1 MNLWRDI
8 IDSLTDAI
16 LVLSPTMDP
25 QVVNPAAETM
35 LGVTPVTASTVAD
48 LVRQNDWLAKMISTC
63 LVSGQDLGDPE
74 TVLTIGPREL
84 TVRAEVSP
92 LTGAEEHPQEHPQ
105 ERPQE
110 HRQEHPQERPQD
122 HPQDDAPDRPQ
133 QDRPP
138 VGVRPGGG
146 GVVVLLH
153 DLSHE
158 KSAAEAAS
166 SGDLN
171 LRLSPAGLAHEVK
184 NPLTGIKGAAELMAG
199 MYPDDGR
206 AQQYCG
212 VILTGVERIT
222 SLVEQVLAVSAPGR
236 MALAPVNIHQ
246 VIHSAMRIAG
256 LHPNPPAGLEV
267 IQDFDPSLPD
277 VVGDSGALERA
288 FLNLIKN
295 AVEAISPSGTIR
307 LHTRIETEFRMTA
320 QGQRRQFLRVEISDT
335 GPGISEEQLS
345 QLFTPFFTTKP
356 AGTGLGLVLCQRIIA
371 LHGGR
376 LWSQS
381 GGVTKEPTAT
391 KQGMTF
397 KITLPVVPPDPRQ

>member
-1 MNLWRDI
+1 MNLCRDI

-16 LVLSPTMDP
+16 IVLSPSMEP
-25 QVVNPAAETM
+25 QLVNPAAETM
-35 LGVTPVTASTVAD
+35 LGVSQVNASTVAD
-48 LVRQNDWLAKMISTC
+48 LVRQNDWLGRMVAAC
-63 LVSGQDLGDPE
+63 LLGGQDLGYPE
-74 TVLTIGPREL
+74 TVLTLGPREI

-92 LTGAEEHPQEHPQ
+92 LLGAEEHP
-105 ERPQE
+105 
-110 HRQEHPQERPQD
+110 
-122 HPQDDAPDRPQ
+122 
-133 QDRPP
+133 
-138 VGVRPGGG
+138 G

-158 KSAAEAAS
+158 KGAAEAAS
-166 SGDLN
+166 TAGDLS

-212 VILTGVERIT
+212 VILTGVDRIAA
-222 SLVEQVLAVSAPGR
+222 LVEQVLAVSAPGR
-236 MALAPVNIHQ
+236 MAQEPVNIHQ
-246 VIHSAMRIAG
+246 ILHSAMRMAG
-256 LHPNPPAGLEV
+256 LYPNPPPELTV

-277 VVGDSGALERA
+277 VVGDKGALERA

-295 AVEAISPSGTIR
+295 AVEAIGTSGTIR

-320 QGQRRQFLRVEISDT
+320 EGRRRQFLRVEVSDS
-335 GPGISEEQLS
+335 GIGISEEQLA

-356 AGTGLGLVLCQRIIA
+356 AGTGLGLVLCQRIFA

-376 LWSQS
+376 LWAQR
-381 GGVTKEPTAT
+381 GGVEKAKGDTQSKE
-391 KQGMTF
+391 GMTF
-397 KITLPVVPPDPRQ
+397 KATLPMIPPPKPPA

>member
-1 MNLWRDI
+1 LNLWRDI

-16 LVLSPTMDP
+16 IVLSPTMEP

-35 LGVTPVTASTVAD
+35 LGVSQVNASTVAD
-48 LVRQNDWLAKMISTC
+48 LVRQNDWLGRMVGTC

-84 TVRAEVSP
+84 TVRAEVAP
-92 LTGAEEHPQEHPQ
+92 LLGAEG
-105 ERPQE
+105 RP
-110 HRQEHPQERPQD
+110 
-122 HPQDDAPDRPQ
+122 
-133 QDRPP
+133 
-138 VGVRPGGG
+138 G

-158 KSAAEAAS
+158 KGAAEAAS
-166 SGDLN
+166 GGDLS

-236 MALAPVNIHQ
+236 MVMEPVNIHQ
-246 VIHSAMRIAG
+246 VIHSAMRMAG
-256 LHPNPPAGLEV
+256 LFPHPPADLIV
-267 IQDFDPSLPD
+267 LQDFDPSLPD
-277 VVGDSGALERA
+277 VVGDRGALERA

-295 AVEAISPSGTIR
+295 AIEAIGTSGTIR

-320 QGQRRQFLRVEISDT
+320 EGRRRQFLRVEVSDS
-335 GPGISEEQLS
+335 GAGISEEQLA

-356 AGTGLGLVLCQRIIA
+356 AGTGLGLVLCQRIIG

-376 LWSQS
+376 LWANR
-381 GGVTKEPTAT
+381 GGVDRTKGTGASKE
-391 KQGMTF
+391 GMTF
-397 KITLPVVPPDPRQ
+397 KVTLPMMQPANRSG

>member
-1 MNLWRDI
+1 LNLWRDI

-48 LVRQNDWLAKMISTC
+48 LVRQNDWLSKMISTC

-92 LTGAEEHPQEHPQ
+92 LMGAEENPEHPQEHP
-105 ERPQE
+105 
-110 HRQEHPQERPQD
+110 HEHPP
-122 HPQDDAPDRPQ
+122 
-133 QDRPP
+133 
-138 VGVRPGGG
+138 VRPGGG

-206 AQQYCG
+206 AQQYCE

-236 MALAPVNIHQ
+236 MTLAPVNIHQ

-256 LHPNPPAGLEV
+256 LHPNPPSGLEV

-295 AVEAISPSGTIR
+295 AVEAIAPSGTIR

-376 LWSQS
+376 LWAQR
-381 GGVTKEPTAT
+381 GGVTKEPSTIKA
-391 KQGMTF
+391 GMTF
-397 KITLPVVPPDPRQ
+397 KITLPVVPPETRSG

>member
-48 LVRQNDWLAKMISTC
+48 LVRQNEWLGKMVSTC

-92 LTGAEEHPQEHPQ
+92 LTGAEELPEDPPQAHPRGA
-105 ERPQE
+105 RP
-110 HRQEHPQERPQD
+110 
-122 HPQDDAPDRPQ
+122 AA
-133 QDRPP
+133 
-138 VGVRPGGG
+138 

-158 KSAAEAAS
+158 KGAAEAAS

-206 AQQYCG
+206 AQQYCE

-236 MALAPVNIHQ
+236 MAMAPVNIHQ

-256 LHPNPPAGLEV
+256 LHPNPPAGLEI

-295 AVEAISPSGTIR
+295 AVEAIAPSGTIR

-320 QGQRRQFLRVEISDT
+320 EGRRRQFLRVEISDT
-335 GPGISEEQLS
+335 GPGISEDQLS

-376 LWSQS
+376 LWAQR
-381 GGVTKEPTAT
+381 GGVTKAPSASKEAGAS
-391 KQGMTF
+391 KEGMTF
-397 KITLPVVPPDPRQ
+397 KITLPVVTPESRPG

>member
-8 IDSLTDAI
+8 VDSLSDAI
-16 LVLSPTMDP
+16 LVLSPEMEP

-35 LGVTPVTASTVAD
+35 LGVSPVNNLTVAD
-48 LVRQNDWLAKMISTC
+48 LVRQNDWLSRMVATC
-63 LVSGQDLGDPE
+63 MDSGQDLGHPE

-92 LTGAEEHPQEHPQ
+92 LIG
-105 ERPQE
+105 
-110 HRQEHPQERPQD
+110 
-122 HPQDDAPDRPQ
+122 PDPE
-133 QDRPP
+133 
-138 VGVRPGGG
+138 GRPGG
-146 GVVVLLH
+146 VVILLH

-158 KSAAEAAS
+158 KEAAEAAS
-166 SGDLN
+166 SGDLS

-184 NPLTGIKGAAELMAG
+184 NPLTGIKGAAELMSG
-199 MYPDDGR
+199 MYPDDNR

-222 SLVEQVLAVSAPGR
+222 SLVEQVLAVSAPAR
-236 MALAPVNIHQ
+236 MTQEPVNIHQ
-246 VIHSAMRIAG
+246 VLHSAMRMAG
-256 LHPNPPAGLEV
+256 LYPNPPDDLTV
-267 IQDFDPSLPD
+267 IQDFDPSLPN
-277 VVGDSGALERA
+277 VIGDTGALERA

-295 AVEAISPSGTIR
+295 AIEAIGDSGTIR

-320 QGQRRQFLRVEISDT
+320 EGKRRQFLRVEVSDS
-335 GPGISEEQLS
+335 GAGITEEQLA

-376 LWSQS
+376 LWANR
-381 GGVTKEPTAT
+381 GGVAKGIAPSKEGAT
-391 KQGMTF
+391 SKEGMTF
-397 KITLPVVPPDPRQ
+397 KITLPVVTP

>member
-16 LVLSPTMDP
+16 LVLSATMEP

-35 LGVTPVTASTVAD
+35 LGVTPVNASTVAD
-48 LVRQNDWLAKMISTC
+48 LVRQNDWLGGMVANC

-92 LTGAEEHPQEHPQ
+92 LMTEEGHP
-105 ERPQE
+105 
-110 HRQEHPQERPQD
+110 
-122 HPQDDAPDRPQ
+122 
-133 QDRPP
+133 
-138 VGVRPGGG
+138 GG

-158 KSAAEAAS
+158 RGAAEAAS

-171 LRLSPAGLAHEVK
+171 LGLSPAGLAHEVK

-206 AQQYCG
+206 AQQYCE

-236 MALAPVNIHQ
+236 MAMAPVNIHQ

-256 LHPNPPAGLEV
+256 LYPTPPAGLEI

-288 FLNLIKN
+288 FLNRSRTQPRRSARRVRFASTPESKPN
-295 AVEAISPSGTIR
+295 SG
-307 LHTRIETEFRMTA
+307 
-320 QGQRRQFLRVEISDT
+320 
-335 GPGISEEQLS
+335 
-345 QLFTPFFTTKP
+345 
-356 AGTGLGLVLCQRIIA
+356 
-371 LHGGR
+371 
-376 LWSQS
+376 
-381 GGVTKEPTAT
+381 
-391 KQGMTF
+391 
-397 KITLPVVPPDPRQ
+397 

>member
-1 MNLWRDI
+1 LNLWRDI

-16 LVLSPTMDP
+16 LVLSPALEP

-35 LGVTPVTASTVAD
+35 LAVSPVSASTIAD
-48 LVRQNDWLAKMISTC
+48 LLRQNDWLARMVVTC
-63 LVSGQDLGDPE
+63 LATGQDLGHPE

-84 TVRAEVSP
+84 TVRAEVAP
-92 LTGAEEHPQEHPQ
+92 LLGAEEPQ
-105 ERPQE
+105 RPQE
-110 HRQEHPQERPQD
+110 PVQEPAQEPAQERAQEHAQE
-122 HPQDDAPDRPQ
+122 HTGDAPEHPPDGNRP
-133 QDRPP
+133 
-138 VGVRPGGG
+138 G

-158 KSAAEAAS
+158 REAAEAAS
-166 SGDLN
+166 SGDLS

-212 VILTGVERIT
+212 VILDGVERIA
-222 SLVEQVLAVSAPGR
+222 SLVEQVLAVSAPTR
-236 MALAPVNIHQ
+236 MAQEPVNIHQ
-246 VIHSAMRIAG
+246 VLHSAMRMAG
-256 LHPNPPAGLEV
+256 LLPNPPPNLL
-267 IQDFDPSLPD
+267 ILQDFDPSLPD
-277 VVGDSGALERA
+277 VLGDSGALERV

-295 AVEAISPSGTIR
+295 AIEAMDPSGTIR

-320 QGQRRQFLRVEISDT
+320 GGQRRQFLRVEISDT
-335 GPGISEEQLS
+335 GAGISEEQLA

-376 LWSQS
+376 LWAQR
-381 GGVTKEPTAT
+381 GGVDRNKEGPSS
-391 KQGMTF
+391 KEGMTF
-397 KITLPVVPPDPRQ
+397 KITLPVVTPVQRSE

>member
-1 MNLWRDI
+1 LNLWRDI

-16 LVLSPTMDP
+16 VVLSPTMEP

-35 LGVTPVTASTVAD
+35 LGVSQVNATTVAD
-48 LVRQNDWLAKMISTC
+48 LVRQNDWLGRMVSTC

-92 LTGAEEHPQEHPQ
+92 LLGAEG
-105 ERPQE
+105 RP
-110 HRQEHPQERPQD
+110 
-122 HPQDDAPDRPQ
+122 
-133 QDRPP
+133 
-138 VGVRPGGG
+138 G

-153 DLSHE
+153 DLLHE
-158 KSAAEAAS
+158 KGAAEAAS
-166 SGDLN
+166 TGDLS

-212 VILTGVERIT
+212 VILTGVERIA

-236 MALAPVNIHQ
+236 MAQEPVNIHQ
-246 VIHSAMRIAG
+246 VLHSAMRMAG
-256 LHPNPPAGLEV
+256 LFPNPPNGLTV
-267 IQDFDPSLPD
+267 LQDFDPSLPD
-277 VVGDSGALERA
+277 VVGDTGALERV

-295 AVEAISPSGTIR
+295 AVEAIGTSGTIR
-307 LHTRIETEFRMTA
+307 LHTRIETEFRMGA
-320 QGQRRQFLRVEISDT
+320 EGRRQQFMRIEVGDS
-335 GPGISEEQLS
+335 GAGISEEQLA

-356 AGTGLGLVLCQRIIA
+356 AGTGLGLVLCQRIVG

-376 LWSQS
+376 LWAQR
-381 GGVTKEPTAT
+381 GGVDRAKGEAS
-391 KQGMTF
+391 KDGMTF
-397 KITLPVVPPDPRQ
+397 KVTLPMVSPAKQAGSRT

>member
-1 MNLWRDI
+1 VNLWRDI

-16 LVLSPTMDP
+16 IVMSPAMDP
-25 QVVNPAAETM
+25 QAVNPAAETM
-35 LGVTPVTASTVAD
+35 LAVSPVTTSTVAD
-48 LVRQNDWLAKMISTC
+48 LLRQNDWLARMVATC
-63 LVSGQDLGDPE
+63 LASGQDLGDPE
-74 TVLTIGPREL
+74 NVLTIGPREL
-84 TVRAEVSP
+84 TVRAAVSP
-92 LTGAEEHPQEHPQ
+92 LTGDE
-105 ERPQE
+105 
-110 HRQEHPQERPQD
+110 
-122 HPQDDAPDRPQ
+122 
-133 QDRPP
+133 
-138 VGVRPGGG
+138 GGTGG
-146 GVVVLLH
+146 GVVILLH

-158 KSAAEAAS
+158 KEAAEAAS

-199 MYPDDGR
+199 MYPDGR

-236 MALAPVNIHQ
+236 MTLAPVNIHQ
-246 VIHSAMRIAG
+246 VLHSAMRLAG
-256 LHPNPPAGLEV
+256 LLPNPPADLV
-267 IQDFDPSLPD
+267 IVQDFDPSLPD
-277 VVGDSGALERA
+277 VVGDAGALERA

-295 AVEAISPSGTIR
+295 AIEAIAPSGTIR
-307 LHTRIETEFRMTA
+307 LHTRIEREFRMTA

-376 LWSQS
+376 LWAQR
-381 GGVTKEPTAT
+381 GGVPKTTTASKES
-391 KQGMTF
+391 KEGMTF
-397 KITLPVVPPDPRQ
+397 KITLPVVTPEPHPQ